1 MKDAVKDF
9 GEIRAIDGGT
19 IFEYTVRQNWPN
31 DAREV
36 ITPME
41 YFRIH
46 AKRWLF
52 WAVLG
57 IGLIIALGL
66 GSQII
71 DSIFTPSECVLDRCN
86 LEA

>member
-1 MKDAVKDF
+1 
-9 GEIRAIDGGT
+9 
-19 IFEYTVRQNWPN
+19 
-31 DAREV
+31 
-36 ITPME
+36 ME

-46 AKRWLF
+46 AKRWLL

-71 DSIFTPSECVLDRCN
+71 DSILIPSECVLDRCN
-86 LEA
+86 LGA

>member
-1 MKDAVKDF
+1 MVYDF
-9 GEIRAIDGGT
+9 ERTVCRNWTNDVREIT
-19 IFEYTVRQNWPN
+19 
-31 DAREV
+31 
-36 ITPME
+36 TPME

-66 GSQII
+66 GCQIN
-71 DSIFTPSECVLDRCN
+71 DSIFRPRECVLDRCN

>member
-1 MKDAVKDF
+1 MVYEF
-9 GEIRAIDGGT
+9 GRTAC
-19 IFEYTVRQNWPN
+19 QNCSN

-36 ITPME
+36 TRPKE

-46 AKRWLF
+46 AKGWLF

-66 GSQII
+66 GCQII
-71 DSIFTPSECVLDRCN
+71 DSIFIPSECVLDRCN
-86 LEA
+86 LEAA

>member
-1 MKDAVKDF
+1 MVYDF
-9 GEIRAIDGGT
+9 ER
-19 IFEYTVRQNWPN
+19 TVCPN
-31 DAREV
+31 LTKSAREV
-36 ITPME
+36 TAPME

-46 AKRWLF
+46 AKRWLL

-71 DSIFTPSECVLDRCN
+71 DSIFIPSECVLDRCN

>member
-1 MKDAVKDF
+1 
-9 GEIRAIDGGT
+9 
-19 IFEYTVRQNWPN
+19 
-31 DAREV
+31 
-36 ITPME
+36 ME

-46 AKRWLF
+46 AKRLLL

-86 LEA
+86 LGPKKQKRGIQHETFQKTDR